1 VRYCAV
7 VAGDDNWRGREVDW
21 EIDARLRMISYR
33 LGYEYD
39 EPRWIAF
46 DLFHGDMEDVRGA
59 YTLEPD
65 GHGNTEVTLS
75 LRVRPGVP
83 VPGALERVLT
93 RVLLPGA
100 LDDLER
106 QVEDG

>member
-1 VRYCAV
+1 MEG
-7 VAGDDNWRGREVDW
+7 AGGRLGNRRPPENDLLSP
-21 EIDARLRMISYR
+21 RLRVR
-33 LGYEYD
+33 RA
-39 EPRWIAF
+39 RWIPF
-46 DLFHGDMEDVRGA
+46 GLFHGDMEDVRGA